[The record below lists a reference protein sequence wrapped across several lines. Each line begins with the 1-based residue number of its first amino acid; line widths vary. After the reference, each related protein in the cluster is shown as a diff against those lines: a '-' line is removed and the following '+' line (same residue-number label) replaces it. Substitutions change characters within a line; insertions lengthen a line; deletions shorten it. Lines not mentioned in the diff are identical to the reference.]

1 MATPKQPAPG
11 HHTKM
16 GTDSE
21 QTKQQEKDPTQRH
34 LTIHV
39 NVNTDFESSFELDL
53 KDPLSADG
61 LAQETSTTRQGNL
74 FVIRFPNVGSSG
86 QFAYVDTY
94 NNVLR
99 YGSDDDKL
107 GLSAVLSIT
116 NKTPGSVTKDTQYHL
131 STIVNPFSFLTPG
144 GSVEKYTQ
152 MTYRN
157 FFNGDG
163 TDPTTR
169 FKITNEDGG
178 KETCLSFSA
187 LTADHKPVTN
197 GYLMP
202 ASVSDGPKQVER
214 PLVVGSAGPNYNTEV
229 YLVGNYTYD
238 TLPVD
243 RSN

>member
-1 MATPKQPAPG
+1 MCFPSAGEDTIYTIYRTPPAIIQEM
-11 HHTKM
+11 HES
-16 GTDSE
+16 DSYF
-21 QTKQQEKDPTQRH
+21 PTQ
-34 LTIHV
+34 
-39 NVNTDFESSFELDL
+39 
-53 KDPLSADG
+53 
-61 LAQETSTTRQGNL
+61 
-74 FVIRFPNVGSSG
+74 
-86 QFAYVDTY
+86 
-94 NNVLR
+94 
-99 YGSDDDKL
+99 
-107 GLSAVLSIT
+107 
-116 NKTPGSVTKDTQYHL
+116 
-131 STIVNPFSFLTPG
+131 
-144 GSVEKYTQ
+144 
-152 MTYRN
+152 

-163 TDPTTR
+163 TDSTTR
-169 FKITNEDGG
+169 FKITNEDRG